1 MARTRTRLARHR
13 PHVRKSTRTR
23 VIGAARTAA
32 ATAAAQARQR
42 LATLKAKARFLREF
56 AQCGNVLRSAQAV
69 KVGRRTV
76 YVWLEDDEEFKKLYD
91 QAHEDALDQLE
102 EEARRRAVD
111 GVLEPVYQGGVRVGL
126 IRKYSDTLLITLLKG
141 KRPETFRE
149 RFEHT
154 GKDGGPI
161 KAQMEQI
168 LKSAKSGLS
177 EKLARLA
184 DRAQE
189 SAATANKDRS

>member
-1 MARTRTRLARHR
+1 MAKRRLHR
-13 PHVRKSTRTR
+13 GRRRRPQPRKSTRARAT
-23 VIGAARTAA
+23 GATRTAA
-32 ATAAAQARQR
+32 ATARQMELQR

-56 AQCGNVLRSAQAV
+56 AECGNVLRSAKAV

-76 YVWLEDDEEFKKLYD
+76 YDWLQVDEEFKALYG
-91 QAHEDALDQLE
+91 QAHEDALDELE

-111 GVLEPVYQGGVRVGL
+111 GVLEPVYQGGKKVGS

-161 KAQMEQI
+161 KSQTEHVMKA
-168 LKSAKSGLS
+168 AKASLLD
-177 EKLARLA
+177 KLQRLA
-184 DRAQE
+184 TR
-189 SAATANKDRS
+189 ATADDPKDGQ